1 VWAFGVQASKNPAIS
16 KTFRRNFSE
25 RIGKNPTRRF
35 ELSTLANTYGISTCC
50 ALLRCFLGRLDG
62 WES

>member
-1 VWAFGVQASKNPAIS
+1 MHVTEIS
-16 KTFRRNFSE
+16 KRLRRSFSE

-35 ELSTLANTYGISTCC
+35 EFSTLANTYGISTCC